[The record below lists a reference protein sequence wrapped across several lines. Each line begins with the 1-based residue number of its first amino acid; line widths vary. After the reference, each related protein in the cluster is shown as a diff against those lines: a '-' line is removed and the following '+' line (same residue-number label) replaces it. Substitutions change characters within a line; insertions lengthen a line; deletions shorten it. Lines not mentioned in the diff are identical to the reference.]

1 MQTERKIARAKRA
14 TMGMS
19 PRAMARRAAYMY
31 VFGDPEMRQLSATNK
46 ERAKE
51 IIRKIVN
58 ADITTSLETVRKEV
72 VKQMAASP
80 KSVKM
85 LSPESL
91 RVEPKQRVKRAHRS
105 ASSGVDDL
113 IDRIKAVRIV
123 SPKQTQAAKKQRANT
138 PSWERGLIAQMSR
151 VQLQAPT
158 QPVDALTQQLQAMAL
173 QPTTRRSQHDAR
185 MRASEED
192 ALVRQFTQGI
202 ALTNARPKKSKKV
215 STQKKR
221 TVVFGPAPLTSRLL
235 DLRKRKEDE
244 ARKAQES
251 KARIKE
257 SQRRKREARK
267 AKKDALDA
275 LALFKLGGKPKRK

>member
-1 MQTERKIARAKRA
+1 MQSERKIARAKRA

-31 VFGDPEMRQLSATNK
+31 VFGDPEMRQLSAANK

-51 IIRKIVN
+51 IIRRIVN
-58 ADITTSLETVRKEV
+58 ADVTTSLETVRKEV

-105 ASSGVDDL
+105 ASSGVGDL
-113 IDRIKAVRIV
+113 IDRIKAVRIA
-123 SPKQTQAAKKQRANT
+123 SPKQTQAAKKQKANT

-158 QPVDALTQQLQAMAL
+158 QPIDALTQQLQAMAI
-173 QPTTRRSQHDAR
+173 QPSRRSQHDAR

-215 STQKKR
+215 STHKKR
-221 TVVFGPAPLTSRLL
+221 GVVFGPAPLTSRLL
-235 DLRKRKEDE
+235 DLHKRKEEE

-251 KARIKE
+251 KARIEE

-267 AKKDALDA
+267 AKQDALDA
-275 LALFKLGGKPKRK
+275 LALFKLGGKSKRK

>member
-72 VKQMAASP
+72 IKQMAASP

-91 RVEPKQRVKRAHRS
+91 RVDPKQRVKRAHRS

-123 SPKQTQAAKKQRANT
+123 SPKQTQAAKKQKANT

-158 QPVDALTQQLQAMAL
+158 PVDALTQQLQAMVL

-192 ALVRQFTQGI
+192 ALIQQFTRGI
-202 ALTNARPKKSKKV
+202 AVTNARPKKSKKV

-221 TVVFGPAPLTSRLL
+221 NVVFGPAPLTSRLL
-235 DLRKRKEDE
+235 DLRKRKEEE
-244 ARKAQES
+244 AREAQES
-251 KARIKE
+251 KARIEE
-257 SQRRKREARK
+257 SRRRKREARK

-275 LALFKLGGKPKRK
+275 LALFKLGGKSKRK